1 MLWGLTLISLILA
14 HPVLTIIVVVLI
26 SFIMILPDIL
36 EEIL

>member
-1 MLWGLTLISLILA
+1 MLWGLTLIALILA
-14 HPVLTIIVVVLI
+14 HPVLTVIAVIII

>member
-1 MLWGLTLISLILA
+1 MLWGLTLLSLILA
-14 HPVLTIIVVVLI
+14 HPVLSIIVIVII